1 MTRPTKFCSTLLIA
15 TDRLFSF
22 KICILSDI
30 FLEVYLPPITFFLES
45 TQQVELVDQLLR
57 CSRHQP
63 DPVCICTGWLAK
75 MHQSV
80 KSVWRTPLKWG
91 SATIYISFL
100 NKKWRRFYRQY
111 PWVVNDHWSCHRL
124 GKFSP
129 QLLCLFSIKS
139 QSSIFRLFSCS
150 FTPRAIIWKQ
160 DNQMWVDEDTEVEE
174 KGTRCARPTNKE
186 CLGRL
191 DLTSRWELRQQ
202 SDASDQNVTI
212 TSQLPQP
219 TQKSLALGII
229 FWTRS
234 VPSFPYLGIERLKL
248 TVCNM

>member
-1 MTRPTKFCSTLLIA
+1 M
-15 TDRLFSF
+15 
-22 KICILSDI
+22 
-30 FLEVYLPPITFFLES
+30 YLPPITFFLES

-57 CSRHQP
+57 CSQHQP

-91 SATIYISFL
+91 SAKIYISFL

-139 QSSIFRLFSCS
+139 QSCIFRLFSCS
-150 FTPRAIIWKQ
+150 FTTRAIIWKQ
-160 DNQMWVDEDTEVEE
+160 DNQMWVDEETEVER
-174 KGTRCARPTNKE
+174 KGDEVRPTYKQRMF
-186 CLGRL
+186 GATWL
-191 DLTSRWELRQQ
+191 DQSVRTAPTLRCFG
-202 SDASDQNVTI
+202 SKRIIVAI
-212 TSQLPQP
+212 TSQLPQ
-219 TQKSLALGII
+219 
-229 FWTRS
+229 
-234 VPSFPYLGIERLKL
+234 
-248 TVCNM
+248 